1 MDILVCSFSA
11 TGNTAK
17 IAGAISERLAQLGAT
32 VHSRDITP
40 LAGRKEPISM
50 DQYDAVVFGSP
61 IHSMRAPR
69 LLRDWLATLDGQ
81 GKKCAMFFTYGGFQI
96 HPAHST
102 TAAILRGSGFVV
114 AASADFPGKHT
125 FNLSGWQAM
134 ADRPGPAELE
144 LAGEYAEAISKRFS
158 GEDTAIVR
166 DLDPGP
172 YTTEQLDQ
180 FESFRHM
187 MMTKH
192 PTRDGQDCQMCM
204 LCQEEC
210 PSGAM
215 DAEKGV
221 ADEKACICCLRC
233 VDICPDEVLHVN
245 DMSGFFE
252 KKMNK
257 DQETQATLKAKQGKI
272 YL

>member
-1 MDILVCSFSA
+1 MKILVCSFSA

-17 IAGAISERLAQLGAT
+17 IAGAISERLARLGAT
-32 VHSRDITP
+32 VHGRDITAP
-40 LAGRKEPISM
+40 GGRETPVSM
-50 DQYDAVVFGSP
+50 DEYDAAVFGAP

-69 LLRDWLATLDGQ
+69 LVRDWLATLDGQ

-96 HPAHST
+96 HPTHST
-102 TAAILRGSGFVV
+102 TAAILRDSGFVV
-114 AASADFPGKHT
+114 VASADFPGKHT
-125 FNLSGWQAM
+125 FNLGGWQAM
-134 ADRPGPAELE
+134 TDRPGSMELD
-144 LAGEYAEAISKRFS
+144 LAGEYAEAICKRFS
-158 GEDTAIVR
+158 GEDAAVVQE
-166 DLDPGP
+166 LDPGP
-172 YTTEQLDQ
+172 YSADQLDQ

-187 MMTKH
+187 MMSKH

-221 ADEKACICCLRC
+221 ADAKACICCLRC
-233 VDICPDEVLHVN
+233 VQICPDDALHIN
-245 DMSGFFE
+245 DMSDFFN
-252 KKMNK
+252 KKMSMDN
-257 DQETQATLKAKQGKI
+257 ETPDTLKAKQGRL